1 MSVVVNH
8 LGVRLELDPKVISD
22 KMIENIR
29 TGKYEN
35 AEAREINRI
44 IQPGEVVVE
53 IGAGIGFISTLIAK
67 HDNTV
72 RVVSY
77 EANPKLIGHIVKT
90 LENNTDKTR
99 KNWEIR
105 NAILKNGSEE
115 ESVDFYVHNDFWASS
130 LLPIKDAA
138 SIEQVKV
145 ENFNQMLRDI
155 KPTMIVC
162 DIEGGELDL
171 FKNADPRGSLAA
183 NVGSATVRSL
193 SNMPLAELL
202 EDRHRMSRTVR
213 LPLLPT
219 LEGATEAAI
228 DAALKHAGLLN

>member
-8 LGVRLELDPKVISD
+8 LGVRLELDPKVISE
-22 KMIENIR
+22 KMIENIKS
-29 TGKYEN
+29 GKYEI

-44 IQPGEVVVE
+44 VQPGEVVVE
-53 IGAGIGFISTLIAK
+53 IGAGIGFVSTLIAK
-67 HDNTV
+67 HANTV

-77 EANPKLIGHIVKT
+77 EANPKLIGHIIKT

-145 ENFNQMLRDI
+145 ENFNQMLRDV

-171 FKNADPRGSLAA
+171 FKNADLSGVKKVYMEIHQARLGRRKIRDLFEIFHARDFHYDQHHSHGSVVLFSH
-183 NVGSATVRSL
+183 V
-193 SNMPLAELL
+193 
-202 EDRHRMSRTVR
+202 DR
-213 LPLLPT
+213 
-219 LEGATEAAI
+219 
-228 DAALKHAGLLN
+228 